1 MSHTHTGMRVAG
13 GWLAIASLLLAG
25 GIVLHGP
32 INPDMGHQM
41 QVVADSSTRWAIS
54 HWASAAG
61 LSLFAVTGLI
71 VLAARSRL
79 TEAWWTMS
87 AWAVLAVG
95 ALWTMTT
102 AVAEAT
108 VVADAAASGNVAT
121 YEAWWA
127 FPKEKPRASCRRVGG
142 CRDRR
147 QRARTTRGATP
158 VWASWIA
165 AVAGIGRLWLGAEH
179 VVRSRRRQSR
189 LARVVVHDVP
199 VDAVV
204 RAGSGANGDSPAAS
218 RWAEIQHVNLERRSH
233 CG

>member
-1 MSHTHTGMRVAG
+1 
-13 GWLAIASLLLAG
+13 
-25 GIVLHGP
+25 
-32 INPDMGHQM
+32 M

-121 YEAWWA
+121 LRGLVGI
-127 FPKEKPRASCRRVGG
+127 FRRKSHGLHVRRVGG

-147 QRARTTRGATP
+147 QRGADRSRSNACLGIVDRCRRRDRG
-158 VWASWIA
+158 V
-165 AVAGIGRLWLGAEH
+165 LWLGAQH

-218 RWAEIQHVNLERRSH
+218 RWAEIQHVNLERRSQLRLISYPLRLPNDLTR
-233 CG
+233 

>member
-32 INPDMGHQM
+32 IDPDMGQQM

-54 HWASAAG
+54 RWASAAG

-127 FPKEKPRASCRRVGG
+127 FSEGKATGFMFVALAVAAIAGNE
-142 CRDRR
+142 
-147 QRARTTRGATP
+147 ARTTRGATP

-165 AVAGIGRLWLGAEH
+165 AVAGIGAFFGWALSMWFGVGGASRVWLASSFTMCLWTLWFGLG
-179 VVRSRRRQSR
+179 
-189 LARVVVHDVP
+189 LART
-199 VDAVV
+199 
-204 RAGSGANGDSPAAS
+204 
-218 RWAEIQHVNLERRSH
+218 EIHLPPHVGPRSST
-233 CG
+233 

>member
-1 MSHTHTGMRVAG
+1 
-13 GWLAIASLLLAG
+13 
-25 GIVLHGP
+25 
-32 INPDMGHQM
+32 MGQQM

-71 VLAARSRL
+71 VLAAGSRL

-127 FPKEKPRASCRRVGG
+127 FSEGKATGFMFVALAVAAIAGNE
-142 CRDRR
+142 
-147 QRARTTRGATP
+147 ARTTRGAPP

-165 AVAGIGRLWLGAEH
+165 AVAGIGAFFGWALSMWFGVGGGSLVWLASSFTMCLWTLWFGLG
-179 VVRSRRRQSR
+179 
-189 LARVVVHDVP
+189 LARTEIHLPHV
-199 VDAVV
+199 
-204 RAGSGANGDSPAAS
+204 GA
-218 RWAEIQHVNLERRSH
+218 RSST
-233 CG
+233 

>member
-1 MSHTHTGMRVAG
+1 MSHSHTGMRVAG
-13 GWLAIASLLLAG
+13 GWLATASLLLAG

-32 INPDMGHQM
+32 IHPDMGHQM

-71 VLAARSRL
+71 VLAAGSRL

-121 YEAWWA
+121 YETWWA
-127 FPKEKPRASCRRVGG
+127 FSEGKATGFMFVALAVDGIAGNE
-142 CRDRR
+142 
-147 QRARTTRGATP
+147 ARTTRGAMP

-165 AVAGIGRLWLGAEH
+165 AVAGIGAFSGWALSMWFGVGGASRVWLASSFTMCLWTLWFGLG
-179 VVRSRRRQSR
+179 
-189 LARVVVHDVP
+189 LARTEIHLPSLVGRDP
-199 VDAVV
+199 A
-204 RAGSGANGDSPAAS
+204 RESGAA
-218 RWAEIQHVNLERRSH
+218 
-233 CG
+233 